1 MALFVPK
8 DRKSL
13 FRQFLGGMYDAVVIT
28 DPNGHILDINPRATE
43 HFGYELEEI
52 LDEPIAKLMPG
63 LQAEVVSRIRKGLD
77 GDRHVM
83 INAAGVT
90 NTGKKFACEVAV
102 SVIDLMNP
110 GDLVFTI
117 RNIEKRREVMRTMQS
132 IGNAFAIAPVALF
145 VCDLDGRFVETN
157 PAFREMFDLETEN
170 EAKALSFSYLMSDE
184 PLGENFKK
192 ALAGETTL
200 TGIVAE
206 AEGEGGNQEE
216 LEITLAPNRSGSKII
231 GVVGCVRQVQ
241 G

>member
-28 DPNGHILDINPRATE
+28 DPNGHILDINQRATE

-52 LDEPIAKLMPG
+52 LDEPISKLMPG
-63 LQAEVVSRIRKGLD
+63 LQADVVPRIRKSLD

-83 INAAGVT
+83 INAAGLT

-102 SVIDLMNP
+102 SVIDLMDP

-132 IGNAFAIAPVALF
+132 MVNAFEISPVALF
-145 VCDLDGRFVETN
+145 VCDSQGRFTETN
-157 PAFREMFDLETEN
+157 QAFREMFDLETEN
-170 EAKALSFSYLMSDE
+170 EAKALSFAYLMSDE
-184 PLGENFKK
+184 PLQKNFAK
-192 ALAGETTL
+192 ALEGEKTV

-206 AEGEGGNQEE
+206 AEGDGENQEE
-216 LEITLAPNRSGSKII
+216 VEITLAPNRNGTKIV